1 MLQCS
6 NRLRSS
12 RLVKLLQLL
21 GPLAVPTPLW
31 GARRPLAPRNLS
43 GQDLPPQGLEGEHH
57 PPTSSLLLLP
67 EHPHFTNK
75 HCNKVVLAVLQL
87 PLHIPRLGHALQLPP
102 QTHLHSCTAAL
113 LSKAARRERE
123 TTKPVAKIRT
133 YVREKVCQ
141 KAN

>member
-1 MLQCS
+1 
-6 NRLRSS
+6 
-12 RLVKLLQLL
+12 
-21 GPLAVPTPLW
+21 
-31 GARRPLAPRNLS
+31 
-43 GQDLPPQGLEGEHH
+43 
-57 PPTSSLLLLP
+57 LLLLP

-75 HCNKVVLAVLQL
+75 HCNKVVWSVVLQL
-87 PLHIPRLGHALQLPP
+87 PLHLTFLQAVLQAVWQAVLQLPMHIPCLGLALQLRP